1 MKMNFFNL
9 QKLARFSYKNVVFT
23 LIRCLFLLITMCSF
37 KLSADNFPVF
47 TLNNKGSTLD
57 ITRIE
62 TASLSDGTLT
72 PDAWLPVNKI
82 GNLHQIFPDEYK
94 EAALR
99 SEIKIAYDQDNI
111 YIKAKLF
118 DNDMPNIS
126 RNVMSKGQDI
136 WQDDLFAI
144 VLDPFND
151 KTNGYYFSTNANGF
165 KEEGLIANNRN
176 YIGNWDGLW
185 QVKTKVFSTYWTV
198 EMAIPFKSLSFDIAK
213 DQWGINFI
221 REVKQPEQIYY
232 WASHGN
238 TSSPWAPEHAGN
250 ISPIKNIS
258 QGTGLDIK
266 LSTSFSQQESPL
278 MGSDNTIEPSLDI
291 IYKPIPA
298 ISTSLT
304 FNTDFSVTEVDQ
316 QQVNLTRFSLFTPEK
331 RDFFLQGADIFEFGD
346 IGTNARPFFSRKIG
360 LSQSGVPL
368 DINVGSKITGQ
379 IDNIRFGGMVVNQDL
394 ETLPEDAHS
403 GTRTGTNTLAVARVT
418 TQLNEA
424 YTLGLISTYGNPD
437 NENFS
442 SLIGIDSQY
451 RNKSFLDGEVFEIKG
466 WYQQSINE
474 EANQDIRGNA
484 YNVGFYLPNERTN
497 AKLAYT
503 NIDALFDPALG
514 FINRKNIE
522 KIDGWISH
530 TSPIQ
535 ITWIDKLYH
544 NVYFDFVKERGG
556 KIASKYY
563 AFDII
568 DLTTKKQQYF
578 RLTYQ
583 HTFEHIQEA
592 FSLVDA
598 LWVPSGKYDNVQWQ
612 LTTSS
617 DRSKLFSY
625 GLQWHIGDYFQ
636 GDMNYKAVD
645 IATNINRFVK
655 ISAEFDERDISFPQ
669 KKFTVKTASLKV
681 DIAFSPELF
690 WNNWVQYNN
699 VSDEIS
705 VYSRLVWQRTPFNS
719 FNVVVNQGYIKGDDV
734 LEKNNF
740 NKESQDIIIKL
751 SYMWRF

>member
-1 MKMNFFNL
+1 MHYSYFAKFFDFCN
-9 QKLARFSYKNVVFT
+9 KNSVFI
-23 LIRCLFLLITMCSF
+23 LIRCLFIFIAMSSF
-37 KLSADNFPVF
+37 KLSATSFPVF

-57 ITRIE
+57 IVRIE
-62 TASLSDGTLT
+62 AVPLSDGTL
-72 PDAWLPVNKI
+72 PADVWLAVNEI
-82 GNLHQIFPDEYK
+82 GSLHQIFPKEYQV
-94 EAALR
+94 AALK
-99 SEIKIAYDQDNI
+99 SEIKIVYDKDNI

-144 VLDPFND
+144 VLDPFNGN
-151 KTNGYYFSTNANGF
+151 TNGYYFSTNANGF

-176 YIGNWDGLW
+176 YMGNWDGLW
-185 QVKTKVFSTYWTV
+185 HVKTTVFSSYWTV
-198 EMAIPFKSLSFDIAK
+198 EMAIPFKSLSFDVTNK
-213 DQWGINFI
+213 QWGINFL
-221 REVKQPEQIYY
+221 REVKQPEKIYY

-238 TSSPWAPEHAGN
+238 TSYPWAPEHAGN
-250 ISPIKNIS
+250 VSPIHNIS
-258 QGTGLDIK
+258 QGAGLDIK
-266 LSTSFSQQESPL
+266 LSTSFAQQKSPL
-278 MGSDNTIEPSLDI
+278 VGESNTTEPSLDI
-291 IYKPIPA
+291 IYKPTPA

-304 FNTDFSVTEVDQ
+304 FNTDFSATEVDQ

-346 IGTNARPFFSRKIG
+346 IGTNARPFFSRKMG
-360 LSQSGVPL
+360 LSKSGVPL
-368 DINVGSKITGQ
+368 DINVGSKVTGQ

-394 ETLPEDAHS
+394 ETLPSATQSES
-403 GTRTGTNTLAVARVT
+403 KTNTLAVARVN
-418 TQLNEA
+418 TQLNEE
-424 YTLGLISTYGNPD
+424 YTVGFISTYGNPN

-451 RNKSFLDGEVFEIKG
+451 RNKALLDGEVFEING

-484 YNVGFYLPNERTN
+484 YNLGFYLPNERIN

-514 FINRKNIE
+514 FINRNNIE
-522 KIDGWISH
+522 KIDGWISN
-530 TSPIQ
+530 TSSVKAR
-535 ITWIDKLYH
+535 WIDKLYH
-544 NVYFDFVKERGG
+544 NAYFDYVKERGG
-556 KIASKYY
+556 NVVSKYY

-568 DLTTKKQQYF
+568 DLTTTEQQYF

-583 HTFEHIQEA
+583 YTFEHIIEA
-592 FSLVDA
+592 FSLVDE
-598 LWVPSGKYDNVQWQ
+598 LWVSGGKYDNAQWQ
-612 LTTSS
+612 LATSS
-617 DRSKLFSY
+617 DRSKSFSY
-625 GLQWHIGDYFQ
+625 GLQWHKGDYFQ
-636 GDMNYKAVD
+636 GDMNYIAVD
-645 IATNINRFVK
+645 ITTNINRFVI

-669 KKFTVKTASLKV
+669 QKFTVKTASLKV

-705 VYSRLVWQRTPFNS
+705 VYSRFVWQRTPFNS
-719 FNVVVNQGYIKGDDV
+719 FNVVVNQGYIKGNDA
-734 LEKNNF
+734 LEHNGF
-740 NKESQDIIIKL
+740 NKASQDIILKL